1 MAAREAGAGVPTRH
15 PGRAGHERGPAG
27 PVVAVRRG
35 DRGVRGR
42 VGVAAPRGLA
52 VTGVSLWRR
61 LVQAVRGPSGA
72 HSAEAERILLEA
84 DFGVEATEEILD
96 RVSGAGDGGFQA
108 ALERAVVE
116 VLSPASPGADPGALA
131 RAPVPPTVM
140 LIFGVNGVGKTTT
153 VAKLGAR
160 LARGGRSV
168 LLAAADT
175 FRAGA
180 AEQLKIWADRLG
192 VPCVT
197 GTKDPA
203 AVAFDAIAAA
213 RARRGA
219 IDTVLVDTAG
229 RLHTD
234 ERLLEE
240 LKKIVRVVAKQQ
252 PGAPHESLL
261 VLDATVGQNAV
272 HQARSFAAAVPLSGL
287 IVTKLDGTAK
297 GGSVVALERAVR
309 VPIRFLGTDE
319 TLDDL
324 EVFDARSYARR
335 LVTG

>member
-1 MAAREAGAGVPTRH
+1 MAGAG
-15 PGRAGHERGPAG
+15 AGAG
-27 PVVAVRRG
+27 
-35 DRGVRGR
+35 
-42 VGVAAPRGLA
+42 
-52 VTGVSLWRR
+52 SLWER
-61 LVQAVRGPSGA
+61 LARVFGRGGA
-72 HSAEAERILLEA
+72 RERSEVERILLEA

-96 RVSGAGDGGFQA
+96 QVLRAGDGDFRA
-108 ALERAVVE
+108 ALERAIIGT
-116 VLSPASPGADPGALA
+116 LTPAAPAGEPGALA
-131 RAPVPPTVM
+131 RAAVPPTVM
-140 LIFGVNGVGKTTT
+140 LVFGVNGVGKTTV

-160 LARGGRSV
+160 LARAGRGGRSV

-180 AEQLKIWADRLG
+180 AEQLQVWADRLG

-197 GTKDPA
+197 GTRDPA

-213 RARRGA
+213 RARSV
-219 IDTVLVDTAG
+219 DTVLVDTAG
-229 RLHTD
+229 RLHTE

-240 LKKIVRVVAKQQ
+240 LKKVVRVVAKQQ

-272 HQARSFAAAVPLSGL
+272 HQARAFAAAVPLTGL

-309 VPIRFLGTDE
+309 VPIRFLGTGE
-319 TLDDL
+319 GLDDL
-324 EVFDARSYARR
+324 EVFDAQAYARR
-335 LVTG
+335 LVSG